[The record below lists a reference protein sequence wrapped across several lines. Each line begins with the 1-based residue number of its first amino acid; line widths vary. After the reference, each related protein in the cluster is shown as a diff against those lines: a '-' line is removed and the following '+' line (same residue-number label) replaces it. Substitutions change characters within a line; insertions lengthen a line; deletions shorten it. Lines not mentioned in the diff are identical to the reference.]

1 MVIIANKDDGA
12 DWLLDFSS
20 RGHEAAERLLGSHKK
35 IEGKRARDTEFLKPR
50 ERHWAAEMATW
61 SGQPSVKG
69 SSESMRMA
77 LLTFSLVGLQLV
89 PLLLWMLKL
98 ANHCE

>member
-12 DWLLDFSS
+12 DWLLDFST
-20 RGHEAAERLLGSHKK
+20 RGHEAGERLLGSDET
-35 IEGKRARDTEFLKPR
+35 IEGKRERNIDFLRPR
-50 ERHWAAEMATW
+50 ERDWAAEMATW

-89 PLLLWMLKL
+89 PLPLWKLKL
-98 ANHCE
+98 ADHCG